1 MPAPTDQDKV
11 DTAFAMWLTGVKI
24 PDISIA
30 TGIPVATIENLRSRR
45 HWIAKRDAI
54 LAEEAGSAR
63 VNIETN
69 LIKQS
74 PYIMAKA
81 IDLALNAESES
92 VRAAQQRFL
101 LGSLGISPDTAT
113 ERMRQIQ
120 ANADKL
126 KAITQG
132 QVIDI
137 DASAN
142 TAANAIGWE
151 E

>member
-1 MPAPTDQDKV
+1 MPAPTEQDKV